1 LWCACAVNRNALSE
15 TTDGKWS
22 LPLAWWLVNWQAYHF
37 GAAYQGSKGAKEA
50 IARAN
55 TPGQA
60 NAGLK

>member
-1 LWCACAVNRNALSE
+1 LSE